1 VRGRFQ
7 YVELAAH
14 LICVVLI
21 AAYLFAYVFLQP
33 VFDAD
38 RFGLDLQG
46 YWIAADRLASGRE
59 IYASAGL
66 AGNEE
71 YRYSPWFAALFV
83 PLRTLPREAVEVA
96 WVTIGLCV
104 VAWLAWPLRR
114 TPTGLMLAALIV
126 PQMLEYAWLGNVDP
140 LVLAALALN
149 RSRAGPLL
157 VGVAASLKIAP
168 IAFVVTYIVAREWK
182 RAAIALL
189 VAAALWLPA
198 LAFDLSLWNTSLT
211 PYSPM
216 SVSLAAGIAWAA
228 ILALAALL
236 SARRHPALA
245 SSLLVLALTPR
256 LHLYSAGI
264 LVIPARDALDRSTG
278 KPGEQTR

>member
-1 VRGRFQ
+1 
-7 YVELAAH
+7 
-14 LICVVLI
+14 
-21 AAYLFAYVFLQP
+21 
-33 VFDAD
+33 
-38 RFGLDLQG
+38 
-46 YWIAADRLASGRE
+46 
-59 IYASAGL
+59 
-66 AGNEE
+66 
-71 YRYSPWFAALFV
+71 
-83 PLRTLPREAVEVA
+83 
-96 WVTIGLCV
+96 
-104 VAWLAWPLRR
+104 
-114 TPTGLMLAALIV
+114 MLAALIV

-140 LVLAALALN
+140 LVLAALALH

-168 IAFVVTYIVAREWK
+168 IAFVVTYIVAREWN
-182 RAAIALL
+182 RAAIAVA

-245 SSLLVLALTPR
+245 SSLLALALIPR
-256 LHLYSAGI
+256 LHLYSVGI
-264 LVIPARDALDRSTG
+264 LVIPARDASRRRTEKPIST
-278 KPGEQTR
+278 ETMSVR